1 MSIFPN
7 QLRIGDRFT
16 DTDGEWEIASNPQ
29 GYRAGKDIEARVQRP
44 GQPAT
49 VRTMTWPAYEK
60 IAVRPGTATPAT
72 PSRATPEPVDLDD
85 IDALRR
91 ELRRLR
97 GEVLGLQEEKRELE
111 RRNAHLAR
119 ELEETRKKIPRGM
132 STS

>member
-1 MSIFPN
+1 V
-7 QLRIGDRFT
+7 
-16 DTDGEWEIASNPQ
+16 
-29 GYRAGKDIEARVQRP
+29 AG
-44 GQPAT
+44 
-49 VRTMTWPAYEK
+49 AYEK
-60 IAVRPGTATPAT
+60 IAVRRGTATPAT